1 MIAGC
6 VCYVLTR
13 GFGGAETG
21 YVMGLV
27 VQVKFKK
34 RDLAFARKYKYEYES
49 KTIIVQ
55 KLVVVSS
62 KD

>member
-1 MIAGC
+1 M
-6 VCYVLTR
+6 R
-13 GFGGAETG
+13 GIFGAETG

-55 KLVVVSS
+55 KLVAVSS